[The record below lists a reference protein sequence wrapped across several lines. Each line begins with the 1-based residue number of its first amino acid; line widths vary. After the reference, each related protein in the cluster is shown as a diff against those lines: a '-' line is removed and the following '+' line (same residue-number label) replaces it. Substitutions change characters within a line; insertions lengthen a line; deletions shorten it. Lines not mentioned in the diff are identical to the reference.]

1 MTPLMFAL
9 PGAQRMAAAL
19 RRHWPCEAAALEL
32 HRFPDQECRPGF
44 GAALDGRAVVLVAQL
59 DQPDAKLFELYL
71 CACTAR
77 ELGAASVGL
86 VLPYLPY
93 MRQDCRFAPGQ
104 GTSARHMAALLSSCA
119 DWVATVD
126 PHLHRYARLDQV
138 FGIPATAV
146 PSAAPVAHWIRS
158 EVPRPVLVGPD
169 AESAQWVS
177 QVAALAGCPYAVM
190 DKHRYGDR
198 DVSVGF
204 AASVADGTLA
214 PGRVPVLL
222 DDIVSSGRTMAAALA
237 RLRAGG
243 MPAPVC
249 VVVHALFA
257 GDALALLQAA
267 GPARIVSC
275 NTIEHASNGIDVSPQ
290 LARAAA
296 ALCLPHRR

>member
-9 PGAQRMAAAL
+9 PGARRMAAAL
-19 RRHWPCEAAALEL
+19 QRHWPCEAAALDL

-44 GAALDGRAVVLVAQL
+44 GTPPAGRAVVLVAQL

-93 MRQDCRFAPGQ
+93 MRQDCRFEAGQ

-119 DWVATVD
+119 DWMATVD

-138 FGIPATAV
+138 FSMPATAV
-146 PSAAPVAHWIRS
+146 PSAAAVAHWIRATL
-158 EVPRPVLVGPD
+158 PQPVVVGPD

-190 DKHRYGDR
+190 DKQRYGDR
-198 DVSVGF
+198 DVTVALAEGAL
-204 AASVADGTLA
+204 AA
-214 PGRVPVLL
+214 GRVPVLL
-222 DDIVSSGRTMAAALA
+222 DDIVSSGRTMAAAIA
-237 RLRAGG
+237 RLRAAGT
-243 MPAPVC
+243 PAPLC

-257 GDALALLQAA
+257 GDALAQLQAA
-267 GPARIVSC
+267 GAGRIVSC
-275 NTIEHASNGIDVSPQ
+275 NTIVHASNGIDVSPQ

-296 ALCLPHRR
+296 ALCVPPPG